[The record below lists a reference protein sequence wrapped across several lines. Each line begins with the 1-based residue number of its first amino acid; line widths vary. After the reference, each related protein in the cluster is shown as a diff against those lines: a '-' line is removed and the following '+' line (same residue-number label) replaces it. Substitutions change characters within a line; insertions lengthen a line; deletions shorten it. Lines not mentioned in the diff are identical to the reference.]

1 MQQFASFIRN
11 VPDFPVK
18 GIQFKDITTLIQD
31 GELFAQT
38 IDYMYN
44 PFPDKD
50 IEKIAAVEARG
61 FIFGAALS
69 YKLNV
74 GFVPIRKPGKLPA
87 ETVVEEYELEYGKDS
102 IEIHADA
109 IKKGERVLLIDDL
122 LATGGTAAASA
133 RLVKKLGGDIVGY
146 SFLVELTE
154 LKGRELLK
162 DYEVHSL
169 IKFDL

>member
-44 PFPDKD
+44 PFRDKD